1 MPAFMPDG
9 RAQAAPHAFSRP
21 ARFPLV
27 FRVCASVY
35 CGASVAPACRGLCHR
50 CRART
55 KVGDRS

>member
-9 RAQAAPHAFSRP
+9 RARAAPHAFSYP
-21 ARFPLV
+21 ARFPSV

-35 CGASVAPACRGLCHR
+35 CGVSVAPACRGLRHR
-50 CRART
+50 RRART